1 MTTALSALDTVVT
14 WFEETIGIPPH
25 VQENLLKSLIVILIL
40 WLARY
45 IVLKVVRRRTSDVR
59 TRYQWQKTSTY
70 ISVAIGTLI
79 IGRIWF
85 EGIQSLAT
93 FLGLVSAGLA
103 IALKDVLTDIAG
115 WAFILWRRPLEV
127 GDRVQIG
134 PHAGDIID
142 IRLFQFSI
150 LEIGNW
156 VDADQSTGRVIHI
169 PNGKVFTE
177 PQINYTKGFQFI
189 WDEMPVLI
197 TFESDWE
204 RAKEILTEIVERH
217 TEIMSEHAQE
227 GIREA
232 SKKFMIYYTTLSP
245 KVYTSVKDSGVM
257 LTLRY
262 LVMPRRRRGRQEV
275 LWEEVLRAFAKEA
288 NIDLAYPTTRF
299 YSLGEGGDDAKTT
312 GNSQD
317 SEN

>member
-1 MTTALSALDTVVT
+1 MSALILSVLDTIVE
-14 WFEETIGIPPH
+14 WLQETAGLSPAL
-25 VQENLLKSLIVILIL
+25 QLKLFNSLLVIVAL
-40 WLARY
+40 WLLRLG
-45 IVLKVVRRRTSDVR
+45 VMQVVRRRTTDVR

-70 ISVAIGTLI
+70 VSVVLGLLI

-85 EGIQSLAT
+85 EGIHSLAT

-115 WAFILWRRPLEV
+115 WAFILWRRPFEV
-127 GDRVQIG
+127 GDRVQLG
-134 PHAGDIID
+134 AHAGDIID

-169 PNGKVFTE
+169 PNGQVFTS
-177 PQINYTKGFQFI
+177 PQVNFTKGFQFI
-189 WDEMPVLI
+189 WDEIPVLI

-232 SKKFMIYYTTLSP
+232 SKKFMIYYSTLSP

-262 LVMPRRRRGRQEV
+262 LVMPRRRRGRQEI
-275 LWEEVLRAFAKEA
+275 LWEEILRAFAKEQR
-288 NIDLAYPTTRF
+288 IDLAYPTTRF
-299 YSLGEGGDDAKTT
+299 YREGEGSVRGSSEKGGDT
-312 GNSQD
+312 
-317 SEN
+317 